1 MGAAGSMTLEDL
13 RTELLDNINVML
25 SALEEHNKQT
35 EDQDFIDEY
44 EFWFDPGAILYD
56 SDPSTACI
64 DSAGL
69 DDIDLADDDYL
80 SKFLT
85 KDIIN
90 TYLSSGELALV
101 VASSEIDNEVASL
114 VAAVDRSTGVALF
127 SLDNLFDPEYLDG
140 AASIATRNSVVED
153 KQPITRG
160 YKLSK
165 HNDSQIS
172 DLVQNNSR
180 RRLLS
185 LLQDIDMHVLSR
197 HIGKEVK
204 AIDYL

>member
-1 MGAAGSMTLEDL
+1 MTLEDL

-25 SALEEHNKQT
+25 SALEEHNNQT

-44 EFWFDPGAILYD
+44 DFWFDPVSILYD

-64 DSAGL
+64 DSAAV
-69 DDIDLADDDYL
+69 DDIDLAEDDYL

-85 KDIIN
+85 QDIIN

-127 SLDNLFDPEYLDG
+127 SSHNLFDLEYLDG
-140 AASIATRNSVVED
+140 AASIASRNSVVEE
-153 KQPITRG
+153 KQPINRA
-160 YKLSK
+160 YNLSK
-165 HNDSQIS
+165 HSDNQIS
-172 DLVQNNSR
+172 ELGQNNSR

-204 AIDYL
+204 SIDYL